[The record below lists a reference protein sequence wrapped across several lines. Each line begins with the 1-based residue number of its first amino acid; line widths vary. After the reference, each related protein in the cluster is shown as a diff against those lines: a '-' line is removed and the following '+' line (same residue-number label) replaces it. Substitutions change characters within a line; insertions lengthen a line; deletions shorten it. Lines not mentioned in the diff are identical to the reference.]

1 MENTITLK
9 CTDIIQE
16 IRLNVSYVI
25 SGSIFLVKSYIVH
38 CVDIDKILRFS
49 LRFVLPE
56 LLFKHI

>member
-9 CTDIIQE
+9 CADIIQE

-38 CVDIDKILRFS
+38 CVDIDKILWFS